1 MRKRI
6 YYEINEQ
13 SARSA
18 HEMMS
23 FRDYKEGSLTVEYKG
38 YVDEAY
44 DLADKVAESRPE
56 EADRVYGIADRY
68 SKKMAANLNDR
79 SRIGCMCPSVMICGP
94 ANFPVRKKEK
104 QNAASD
110 RNYQE
115 FQEIQK
121 MLSRIRSI
129 GNGKSIIKSGDV
141 DAVERLEKKLNG
153 LKELQEKMKAANA
166 YYRKNKAL
174 DGCPVLTQE
183 QIDNLKE
190 KMQKDWHYEDKPFAT
205 YQLSNNNAEIHRIE
219 GRLKKLRAAKT
230 EGNTESENT
239 YFRTVE
245 NAEIMRLQ
253 LFFDDKP
260 ESNVRDVLKKNGF
273 RWSRKNNCW
282 QRQLTDNAR
291 YSLERVEKE
300 LEELATCLC
309 NTCTFVSSD
318 NEEPYL

>member
-1 MRKRI
+1 MRERI

-23 FRDYKEGSLTVEYKG
+23 FWDYKEGSLTAEYKG

-44 DLADKVAESRPE
+44 DLADKVAENRPE
-56 EADRVYGIADRY
+56 EADRVYGIAERY

-79 SRIGCMCPSVMICGP
+79 SRIGRMCPSVMICGP

-121 MLSRIRSI
+121 MLNRIRNI
-129 GNGKSIIKSGDV
+129 GNGKGIIKSGDT
-141 DAVERLEKKLNG
+141 DAVERLEKKLSG

-166 YYRKNKAL
+166 YYRKNKTL

-183 QIDNLKE
+183 QIDSLKE
-190 KMQKDWHYEDKPFAT
+190 KMQKDWHYEDKPFVT

-230 EGNTESENT
+230 EGNIESENEH
-239 YFRTVE
+239 FRTVE
-245 NAEIMRLQ
+245 NTEIMRLQ
-253 LFFDDKP
+253 LFFDGKP
-260 ESNVRDVLKKNGF
+260 ETEVRDILKKNGF

-291 YSLERVEKE
+291 YSLERVKKE
-300 LEELATCLC
+300 LEELK
-309 NTCTFVSSD
+309 
-318 NEEPYL
+318 

>member
-1 MRKRI
+1 
-6 YYEINEQ
+6 
-13 SARSA
+13 
-18 HEMMS
+18 
-23 FRDYKEGSLTVEYKG
+23 
-38 YVDEAY
+38 
-44 DLADKVAESRPE
+44 
-56 EADRVYGIADRY
+56 
-68 SKKMAANLNDR
+68 
-79 SRIGCMCPSVMICGP
+79 MICGP

-121 MLSRIRSI
+121 MLNRIRSI
-129 GNGKSIIKSGDV
+129 GNGKGIIKSGDV

-166 YYRKNKAL
+166 YYRKNKTL

-183 QIDNLKE
+183 QIDSLKE
-190 KMQKDWHYEDKPFAT
+190 KMQKDWHYEDKPFVT

-230 EGNTESENT
+230 EGNTESENK

-253 LFFDDKP
+253 LFFDGKP
-260 ESNVRDVLKKNGF
+260 ETEVRDILKKNGF

-291 YSLERVEKE
+291 YSLERVKKE
-300 LEELATCLC
+300 LEELK
-309 NTCTFVSSD
+309 
-318 NEEPYL
+318 

>member
-1 MRKRI
+1 M
-6 YYEINEQ
+6 NEVQVNSQGNVQ
-13 SARSA
+13 SVDFTSQEPMQPQRSSQT
-18 HEMMS
+18 EMMVTRQAQEVQVAMLAAKK
-23 FRDYKEGSLTVEYKG
+23 FPRDQV
-38 YVDEAY
+38 VAY
-44 DLADKVAESRPE
+44 
-56 EADRVYGIADRY
+56 
-68 SKKMAANLNDR
+68 
-79 SRIGCMCPSVMICGP
+79 
-94 ANFPVRKKEK
+94 
-104 QNAASD
+104 
-110 RNYQE
+110 
-115 FQEIQK
+115 
-121 MLSRIRSI
+121 
-129 GNGKSIIKSGDV
+129 
-141 DAVERLEKKLNG
+141 
-153 LKELQEKMKAANA
+153 
-166 YYRKNKAL
+166 
-174 DGCPVLTQE
+174 
-183 QIDNLKE
+183 
-190 KMQKDWHYEDKPFAT
+190 KPFAT

>member
-129 GNGKSIIKSGDV
+129 GNGKGIIKSGDV
-141 DAVERLEKKLNG
+141 DAVERLEKKL
-153 LKELQEKMKAANA
+153 
-166 YYRKNKAL
+166 
-174 DGCPVLTQE
+174 
-183 QIDNLKE
+183 
-190 KMQKDWHYEDKPFAT
+190 
-205 YQLSNNNAEIHRIE
+205 
-219 GRLKKLRAAKT
+219 T

>member
-1 MRKRI
+1 MKERI

-23 FRDYKEGSLTVEYKG
+23 FRDYKEASLTAEYKG

-79 SRIGCMCPSVMICGP
+79 SHIGCMCPSVMICGP
-94 ANFPVRKKEK
+94 ANFPVKKKEK

-121 MLSRIRSI
+121 MLNRIRSI
-129 GNGKSIIKSGDV
+129 GNGKGIIKSGDV

-153 LKELQEKMKAANA
+153 LKELQEKMKTANA
-166 YYRKNKAL
+166 YYRKNKTL

-183 QIDNLKE
+183 QIDSLKE

-230 EGNTESENT
+230 EGNTESENE
-239 YFRTVE
+239 YFRIVE
-245 NAEIMRLQ
+245 NTEIMRLQ
-253 LFFDDKP
+253 LFFDGKP
-260 ESNVRDVLKKNGF
+260 EAEVRDILKKNGF

-291 YSLERVEKE
+291 YSLERVKKE
-300 LEELATCLC
+300 LEELK
-309 NTCTFVSSD
+309 
-318 NEEPYL
+318 

>member
-1 MRKRI
+1 
-6 YYEINEQ
+6 
-13 SARSA
+13 
-18 HEMMS
+18 MS
-23 FRDYKEGSLTVEYKG
+23 IS
-38 YVDEAY
+38 Y
-44 DLADKVAESRPE
+44 DLWTSELS
-56 EADRVYGIADRY
+56 
-68 SKKMAANLNDR
+68 SK
-79 SRIGCMCPSVMICGP
+79 
-94 ANFPVRKKEK
+94 KKEK

-121 MLSRIRSI
+121 MFNRIRSI
-129 GNGKSIIKSGDV
+129 GNGKGIIKSGDV

-166 YYRKNKAL
+166 YYRKNKTL

-183 QIDNLKE
+183 QIDSLKE

-282 QRQLTDNAR
+282 QRQLTDNSR
-291 YSLERVEKE
+291 YSLERVKKE

>member
-1 MRKRI
+1 MKERI

-23 FRDYKEGSLTVEYKG
+23 FRDYKEGSLTAEYKG

-121 MLSRIRSI
+121 MLNRIRSI
-129 GNGKSIIKSGDV
+129 GNGKGIIKT
-141 DAVERLEKKLNG
+141 
-153 LKELQEKMKAANA
+153 
-166 YYRKNKAL
+166 L

-183 QIDNLKE
+183 QIDSLKE
-190 KMQKDWHYEDKPFAT
+190 KMQKDWHYEDKPFVT

-230 EGNTESENT
+230 EGNTESENK

-253 LFFDDKP
+253 LFFDGKP
-260 ESNVRDVLKKNGF
+260 EAEVRDILKKNGF

-291 YSLERVEKE
+291 YSLERVKKE
-300 LEELATCLC
+300 LEELK
-309 NTCTFVSSD
+309 
-318 NEEPYL
+318 